1 MTFFRRLFPAPSGL
15 ARFAG
20 AAFALSIG
28 LAAAQAD
35 DGPQKAAG
43 DAAAPAVL
51 NVVIAIVTREK
62 PPPPLYDPT
71 ATPQDEGV
79 QGARLAIVDNNTTGA
94 FIGQHFDLREVFLG
108 KDQSAVEAA
117 RGLARSGAGLMVLD
131 LPADDQI
138 AVSDALR
145 DSDAILFNAAAPDNR
160 LRGKDCRANLFHIA
174 PSRAML
180 TDALAQYLVV
190 KHWTNLFLVTGPNP
204 PDKLYADS
212 LRASAKKFGLK
223 FVAEKLWTFG
233 ALAKARGDNITVSD
247 ALVFT
252 QGVNYDIMAVADEED
267 DFGDYIPYHTWDAKL
282 LAGTQGLIAASW
294 HETQFAWGAEQLQDR
309 FLRMAKRFMRPI
321 DYQAWV
327 AVRAIG
333 EAVSHINSADAR
345 NISAFMLT
353 PDYDLAAFK
362 GVAVSF
368 RPWDRQLRQPLL
380 LVQPAALVAVAPQP
394 GFLHQRTPLDTLG
407 VDQPETECHLK

>member
-1 MTFFRRLFPAPSGL
+1 MTFFQRLFAAPSGL
-15 ARFAG
+15 AQFAG
-20 AAFALSIG
+20 AAMALSVAISQVRADESAQP
-28 LAAAQAD
+28 AAA
-35 DGPQKAAG
+35 G
-43 DAAAPAVL
+43 L

-62 PPPPLYDPT
+62 PPPPLYDPR
-71 ATPQDEGV
+71 ARPQDEGI
-79 QGARLAIVDNNTTGA
+79 QGARLAIVDNNTTGG
-94 FIGQHFDLREVFLG
+94 FINQHFDLREVILG
-108 KDQSAVEAA
+108 KDQSPVEAA
-117 RGLARSGAGLMVLD
+117 RGLARNGAGLIVLD
-131 LPADDQI
+131 LPADDQL
-138 AVSDALR
+138 AVSDALK
-145 DSDAILFNAAAPDNR
+145 DSDAALFNVTAPDDR
-160 LRGKDCRANLFHIA
+160 LRGKECRANLFHIA

-190 KHWTNLFLVTGPNP
+190 KHWANLFLITGPNP
-204 PDKLYADS
+204 PDKLYADA

-223 FVAEKLWTFG
+223 ITAEKPWTFG

-252 QGVNYDIMAVADEED
+252 QGVSYDIMAVADEDD

-309 FLRMAKRFMRPI
+309 FLRTAKRFMRPV

-345 NISAFMLT
+345 EISSFMLT

-368 RPWDRQLRQPLL
+368 RRWDRQLRQPLL
-380 LVQPAALVAVAPQP
+380 LVQPSALVAVAPQP

>member
-1 MTFFRRLFPAPSGL
+1 MTFFRRLFAAHSGV

-20 AAFALSIG
+20 AAMALSVAFSHTRAEESAPQASAG
-28 LAAAQAD
+28 LS
-35 DGPQKAAG
+35 
-43 DAAAPAVL
+43 
-51 NVVIAIVTREK
+51 VVIAIITREK

-71 ATPQDEGV
+71 ARPQDEGI

-94 FIGQHFDLREVFLG
+94 FIGQHFDLREVILG
-108 KDQSAVEAA
+108 KDQSATEAA
-117 RGLARSGAGLMVLD
+117 RGLAQNGAGLIILD
-131 LPADDQI
+131 LPADDQL
-138 AVSDALR
+138 AVSDALK
-145 DSDAILFNAAAPDNR
+145 DSDAILFNVTAPDDR
-160 LRGKDCRANLFHIA
+160 LRGKECRANLFHIA

-180 TDALAQYLVV
+180 TDALAQYLSV
-190 KHWTNLFLVTGPNP
+190 KHWANLFLVTGPNP

-223 FVAEKLWTFG
+223 IVAEKPWTFG

-282 LAGTQGLIAASW
+282 LAGTQGLSAASW

-309 FLRMAKRFMRPI
+309 FLRTAKRFMRPI

-333 EAVSHINSADAR
+333 EAVAHLNSGDAR
-345 NISAFMLT
+345 EISAFMLA

-407 VDQPETECHLK
+407 FDQPETECHLK